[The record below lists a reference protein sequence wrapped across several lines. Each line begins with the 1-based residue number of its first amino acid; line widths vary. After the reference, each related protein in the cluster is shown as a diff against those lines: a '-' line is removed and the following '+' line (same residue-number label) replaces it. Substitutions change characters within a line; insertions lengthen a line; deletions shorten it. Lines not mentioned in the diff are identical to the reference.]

1 MINYENLKRAKEL
14 LKTIPEDRFSMDDFI
29 TCKNPDLQDVL
40 NPCDSVCCVI
50 GHCVVLDIE
59 TNLKKYSYSYSFD
72 YGGWSYSF
80 FGFEYDSDLW
90 NFLFSEIWVYVDNT
104 LKGAIKRIEYV
115 LNNRDFAKKLDNTPN
130 IIDDSDYKEW
140 YKLYK

>member
-1 MINYENLKRAKEL
+1 MINYENLKKAKEL
-14 LKTIPEDRFSMDDFI
+14 LKNIPEDRFSMGVFNSN
-29 TCKNPDLQDVL
+29 NPEELEGVL
-40 NPCDSVCCVI
+40 NPCSSVCCVV
-50 GHCVVLDIE
+50 GHCVALDTEI
-59 TNLKKYSYSYSFD
+59 NLKKYSWTYSFD
-72 YGGWSYSF
+72 YGNWSYSF

-104 LKGAIKRIEYV
+104 LKGAIKRIDYV

-140 YKLYK
+140 YKLYN